1 MNIVKTRLSG
11 HENKRGRIVA
21 ARRLALFALAA
32 ACLVGVCTSAAQ
44 AQEEG
49 SREYPIKAAFVYNF
63 LKYIDFPAGAVGN
76 TLTIAIVGTD
86 PSDGA
91 FDALNG
97 KVVDGKT
104 LVVRHLGDHYDF
116 AGVNVVFV
124 PNSEREHLRE
134 IIANAHPGLLTVG
147 ESPGFAQQ
155 GGVINFIPAANRV
168 RFQINPDAAA
178 KEELRVSSQLL
189 RLADI
194 VH

>member
-1 MNIVKTRLSG
+1 
-11 HENKRGRIVA
+11 VA
-21 ARRLALFALAA
+21 SPAR
-32 ACLVGVCTSAAQ
+32 

-63 LKYIDFPAGAVGN
+63 LKYIDFPAGSVSN
-76 TLTIAIVGTD
+76 TVTIGIVGAD
-86 PSDGA
+86 PSGGA

-104 LVVRHLGDHYDF
+104 LIVKHLGDHYDF
-116 AGVNVVFV
+116 TGVNVVFV
-124 PNSEREHLRE
+124 PNSEREHLRQV
-134 IIANAHPGLLTVG
+134 IANGHPGLLTVG
-147 ESPGFAQQ
+147 ESPGFAQE

-168 RFQINPDAAA
+168 RFQINPDAAT